1 MRSQTITQLVV
12 GIAITVGV
20 VSLVAAAD
28 PPGGDKDM
36 VLIPKGEFTMGSSE
50 HADEAK
56 HQVVLD
62 AYLIDK
68 YEASNARYK
77 EFMKAASY
85 PAPAYWDDPRLSK
98 ATQPVVGVS
107 WTDAHAFCRW
117 EGKRLPT
124 EAEWERAAKGPAG
137 DNHYPWGHAIDPK
150 RANYGQHVGR
160 TMPVDSYPE
169 GVSGYGVYNMAGNVF
184 EWVDDWYEPSYYKQS
199 VALNPT
205 GAAQGYNFANQ
216 GPVKVLRGGSWL
228 APETSLHTSHRFWNQ
243 PDNNS
248 YGVGLGFRCAKSAG
262 TAPDEAVQAGRD
274 AFIQTLVA
282 MGAEKNAEALAFIE
296 KALAVDADNKE
307 YLATRDLIRKTM
319 KQKR

>member
-1 MRSQTITQLVV
+1 MRSQTITQLAV
-12 GIAITVGV
+12 GLALTAGII
-20 VSLVAAAD
+20 SVATAAD

-36 VLIPKGEFTMGSSE
+36 VLIPKGEFAMGSSE
-50 HADEAK
+50 HSDEFK

-77 EFMKAASY
+77 SFMKATSH

-98 ATQPVVGVS
+98 PNQPVVGVS
-107 WTDAHAFCRW
+107 WTDANAFCKW

-124 EAEWERAAKGPAG
+124 EAEWERAAKGPEG
-137 DNHYPWGHAIDPK
+137 DNHYPWGHKLDPK
-150 RANYGQHVGR
+150 KANYGQNVGR

-169 GVSGYGVYNMAGNVF
+169 GVNGFGIFNMAGNVF
-184 EWVDDWYEPSYYKQS
+184 EWVEDWYDLTYYKES
-199 VALNPT
+199 PALNPR
-205 GAAQGYNFANQ
+205 GAEKGYNFANQ

-248 YGVGLGFRCAKSAG
+248 YGVGLGFRCAKSVA
-262 TAPDEAVQAGRD
+262 TASDEATQEGRD
-274 AFIQTLVA
+274 AFIQALVA
-282 MGAEKNAEALAFIE
+282 MGAEKNAEALAAIE
-296 KALAVDADNKE
+296 KALALDPGNQE
-307 YLATRDLIRKTM
+307 YLATRELIM
-319 KQKR
+319 KSMKKK